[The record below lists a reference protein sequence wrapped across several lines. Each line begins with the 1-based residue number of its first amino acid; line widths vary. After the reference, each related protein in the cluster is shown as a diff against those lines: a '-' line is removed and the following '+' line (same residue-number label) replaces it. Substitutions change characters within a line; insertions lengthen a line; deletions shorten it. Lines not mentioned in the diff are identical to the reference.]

1 MSEKKLILVATALA
15 GAAAAAA
22 VVLGSKK
29 DGGEKPAKEK
39 AEKKP
44 AAAASKPAARVDDP
58 DGEGSLNLTIKMK
71 AEGLSEKFMVNIV
84 IENVAGASLGRTTYF
99 APNKQIG
106 NLKDGTATAT
116 LGNNEEMTISG
127 IPNYTDYSVEV
138 VPVVAA
144 EYNVTYDN
152 QRGTLAADGVV
163 TVNVSQ

>member
-15 GAAAAAA
+15 GAAAAAAA

-44 AAAASKPAARVDDP
+44 AAAAKPVARADDP

-71 AEGLSEKFMVNIV
+71 AEGLDEKFMVNIV
-84 IENVAGASLGRTTYF
+84 IENVAGASLNRTSYF

-152 QRGTLAADGVV
+152 QRGTLAADGTV